1 MFKRKLNAEYLR
13 VLQEKEAITAS
24 LVKPEDYY
32 NIREIAPSKYSISRV
47 TYVVTSLRYYRDYYR
62 AGVVGKE
69 CLDRLKDIVPKLN
82 KTHYDIKQEFNSLS
96 AAEDFL
102 SRLINPEEY
111 ERHYAITPPLTRI
124 K

>member
-13 VLQEKEAITAS
+13 VLQEKEAIAAA

-32 NIREIAPSKYSISRV
+32 NIREIAPSKYSISKVRHMV
-47 TYVVTSLRYYRDYYR
+47 TDLRYYRDYYER
-62 AGVVGKE
+62 EVVDKE
-69 CLDRLKDIVPKLN
+69 CLARLKDIVPKLH